1 MRAPPPYARVRAATE
16 VASHDDDAVEVE
28 NYVGRWLATSAD
40 DGDLDFDRE
49 RDDDVRR
56 RRGDGSRDRA
66 IARLATGTGQF
77 DLRGDPHEVAGDEP
91 LVDAAAAPL
100 SLVMVRKVVCVRADL
115 DVCEARARML
125 SRGVNG
131 LPVVDNWGRAIGVIS
146 KSDLVE
152 HEVTATACGRQV
164 ADVMTPLVFSLT
176 DDASIGQAA
185 ALMAYEGVHRVV
197 VVDRSGY
204 VVGLVSSLDI
214 ARWLGSRAGHPV
226 GQEL

>member
-1 MRAPPPYARVRAATE
+1 MRAPPPHVLATQVAAHDEVTE
-16 VASHDDDAVEVE
+16 VESVF
-28 NYVGRWLATSAD
+28 GRWLAAGAE
-40 DGDLDFDRE
+40 DGELEFDRE
-49 RDDDVRR
+49 LDDDARR
-56 RRGDGSRDRA
+56 RRCDGSRDRA
-66 IARLATGTGQF
+66 MTRLATGTGQF
-77 DLRGDPHEVAGDEP
+77 DLRGEPHEVAGDEP

-100 SLVMVRKVVCVRADL
+100 SLVMARKVVCVRADL

-131 LPVVDNWGRAIGVIS
+131 LPVVDNWGRAVGVIS

-152 HEVTATACGRQV
+152 HEVTARACGRQV
-164 ADVMTPLVFSLT
+164 ADIMTPLVFSLN

-185 ALMAYEGVHRVV
+185 ALMAYEGVHRVI